1 MRLQK
6 KSYFCA
12 AIDYALC
19 IMNSELNKK
28 WIGHLAVLTVYIIFG
43 INPNCSKAVVPEYI
57 TPEAYTALRLA
68 VGAAG
73 FWLISLFTPNEKVTK
88 RDMGIIVLGAVS
100 LYGTLWAFAEAMRY
114 ISPTYVSLVSAMSP
128 LVVMLL
134 AALFLKE
141 PISTRKALG
150 VFFGIAGALMMILF
164 SLHGDAHYSNIGVL
178 LCFVNILFYAAYLLI
193 TRSISSKYSPVT
205 MMKWMFL
212 FSFILSVPLAIPT
225 VKDSPILM
233 GTAPAMAYVNMGI
246 VAVFATVLAYYLLP
260 LALRHIRPTTV
271 SMYSNLQ
278 PIVTAALAI
287 AIGQDVFTW
296 NKPVA
301 LILVIFGVF
310 LVTTSKSKADM
321 EAHNNEKELNIE
333 K

>member
-1 MRLQK
+1 MEQNNH
-6 KSYFCA
+6 
-12 AIDYALC
+12 
-19 IMNSELNKK
+19 NSK
-28 WIGHLAVLTVYIIFG
+28 WVGHLAVLAVYIIFG
-43 INPNCSKAVVPEYI
+43 VNPNCSKAVVPEYI
-57 TPEAYTALRLA
+57 TPEAYTALRLFI
-68 VGAAG
+68 GAAG

-88 RDMGIIVLGAVS
+88 RDMGIILLGAVS

-114 ISPTYVSLVSAMSP
+114 ISPTYVSLISAMSP
-128 LVVMLL
+128 LVVMLM

-141 PISTRKALG
+141 PITSRKALG

-164 SLHGDAHYSNIGVL
+164 SLHGDAHYSNIGVV
-178 LCFVNILFYAAYLLI
+178 LCLVNILFYAAYLLI

-225 VKDSPILM
+225 VKDSQILM
-233 GTAPAMAYVNMGI
+233 GTAPAMAYINMGI
-246 VAVFATVLAYYLLP
+246 VAFFATVLAYYLLP
-260 LALRHIRPTTV
+260 LALRYIRPTTV

-301 LILVIFGVF
+301 LLLVIFGVF
-310 LVTTSKSKADM
+310 LVTTSKSKADL
-321 EAHNNEKELNIE
+321 EAHNNNKELNIE
-333 K
+333 

>member
-1 MRLQK
+1 ME
-6 KSYFCA
+6 
-12 AIDYALC
+12 
-19 IMNSELNKK
+19 NSKVNQK

-73 FWLISLFTPNEKVTK
+73 FWLISLFTPREKVEK
-88 RDMGIIVLGAVS
+88 RDMWMILLGAVN

-114 ISPTYVSLVSAMSP
+114 ISPTYVSLISAMSP
-128 LVVMLL
+128 LLVMLM
-134 AALFLKE
+134 AAVFLKE
-141 PISTRKALG
+141 PISTRKATG

-164 SLHGDAHYSNIGVL
+164 SLHGDAHYSNIGAL
-178 LCFVNILFYAAYLLI
+178 LCFVNIIFYASYLLL
-193 TRSISSKYSPVT
+193 TRSISPKYSPVT

-212 FSFILSVPLAIPT
+212 FSFIMSLPLAIPT
-225 VKDSPILM
+225 VKDSPLLL
-233 GTAPAMAYVNMGI
+233 GNAPAMAYVNMGI
-246 VAVFATVLAYYLLP
+246 VALFATVLAYFLLP
-260 LALRHIRPTTV
+260 VALRYLRPTTV

-278 PIVTAALAI
+278 PIITAALAI
-287 AIGQDVFTW
+287 VLGQDIFTW

-310 LVTTSKSKADM
+310 LVTTSRSKAD
-321 EAHNNEKELNIE
+321 EAQTNKPVNQ
-333 K
+333 